1 MSALCFSGF
10 KYLPRKKGIGLFY
23 KKLVEDLRRLKNSN
37 FIIANKF
44 YRSCQ
49 LYKME
54 QLFQYFKKFNPLSK
68 EAEEAIGEICSVI
81 TIKKNKDLQSIGH
94 TCKTI
99 YFIKR
104 GVARIYYLHDGIDI
118 TENFFFENNII
129 ARVESLLTGKPSRKA
144 IQILEDADIVSIN
157 ANALFELYNRFH
169 EIERLFRKI
178 FEAAYVDTVNRIEG
192 MQFHAAEERYK
203 ALLHEAPDVLKR
215 VPLKYV
221 ASYLGITQVSLS
233 RIRGHR

>member
-1 MSALCFSGF
+1 
-10 KYLPRKKGIGLFY
+10 
-23 KKLVEDLRRLKNSN
+23 
-37 FIIANKF
+37 
-44 YRSCQ
+44 
-49 LYKME
+49 ME
-54 QLFQYFKKFNPLSK
+54 QLFTYFRKFNSLSK
-68 EAEEAIGEICSVI
+68 EAEDAIAEISNSI
-81 TIKKNKDLQSIGH
+81 TIKKNKDLQAIGH

-99 YFIKR
+99 YFIKK
-104 GVARIYYLHDGIDI
+104 GVARIYYLNDGIDI

-144 IQILEDADIVSIN
+144 IQILEDAEIISIN
-157 ANALFELYNRFH
+157 ANALFELYDRFP

-192 MQFHAAEERYK
+192 IQFHTAEERYK

-233 RIRGHR
+233 RIRAHR